1 MCVLIVQQAHTKGV
15 KMTIKNDFLLRNV
28 NKNIIRIGQIKV
40 DSLRVRAQEVNT
52 ALFKVN

>member
-40 DSLRVRAQEVNT
+40 DSLRVRA
-52 ALFKVN
+52 